1 MNIQVSK
8 RFADFINQS
17 VKNVNAKV
25 VHVPEKWYTFFTGV
39 DRYVSDSDY
48 DYMNGDF
55 RAIRVSYPENYF
67 ACDRYLTTYGL
78 LSEFRRRRVKDAE
91 GLKSMLIDMLEV

>member
-17 VKNVNAKV
+17 VSNASARV
-25 VHVPEKWYTFFTGV
+25 VKIPERAYCFLTGQ
-39 DRYVSDSDY
+39 DPFEGEADY
-48 DYMNGDF
+48 DCADGKF
-55 RAIRVSYPENYF
+55 KAICVSYPSNYF
-67 ACDRYLTTYGL
+67 ACDRYLTTRELVG
-78 LSEFRRRRVKDAE
+78 EFRRRKVKDAE

>member
-17 VKNVNAKV
+17 VKNVSARV
-25 VHVPEKWYTFFTGV
+25 VHVPEKYYTFFTGV
-39 DRYVSDSDY
+39 DQFVSERDFDCEK
-48 DYMNGDF
+48 GAF
-55 RAIRVSYPENYF
+55 RAIQVSYPDNYF

-78 LSEFRRRRVKDAE
+78 VSEFRRRRVKDAE
-91 GLKSMLIDMLEV
+91 GLKEMLVDMLTI